1 MQVNLLQRKW
11 CVHRIC
17 KYHSRLSKV
26 SLLSTFAYKT
36 QALLLQPCL
45 WLAVLC
51 RMAVSTQSSC
61 FLALLTVLMTDVHFC
76 LSVLVVKTSLYLSRW
91 YFTVFLK
98 QSFLCRHDVPLSPWS
113 ITRSRSIRHVCS
125 LLKTVNMPS
134 YTILLPP
141 VEARCRS
148 ISFHENGAFIESV
161 NTCITVSEVS
171 LLSTFAYKTQ
181 ALQPC
186 LWLAV
191 CVEWRFSTH
200 SSFLAFLTVLMTDVH
215 FFLSV
220 SVVKTSLISHADIS
234 QYSSSRVFM

>member
-1 MQVNLLQRKW
+1 
-11 CVHRIC
+11 
-17 KYHSRLSKV
+17 
-26 SLLSTFAYKT
+26 
-36 QALLLQPCL
+36 
-45 WLAVLC
+45 
-51 RMAVSTQSSC
+51 MAVSTQSSC

-76 LSVLVVKTSLYLSRW
+76 LSILVVKTVSVSLTPIFSQSSSSR
-91 YFTVFLK
+91 V
-98 QSFLCRHDVPLSPWS
+98 FLCRHDVPLSPWS

-134 YTILLPP
+134 YTILLPQ